1 MSKNFVAGK
10 AIRIAKIIVIKGIVI
25 TLIIF
30 FFASQAARIVMKAA
44 RATIKKLG
52 LMIWANR
59 HIKNR

>member
-1 MSKNFVAGK
+1 M
-10 AIRIAKIIVIKGIVI
+10 I

-59 HIKNR
+59 HIKNRSTKLKKRQLFDLKSAFCHFR